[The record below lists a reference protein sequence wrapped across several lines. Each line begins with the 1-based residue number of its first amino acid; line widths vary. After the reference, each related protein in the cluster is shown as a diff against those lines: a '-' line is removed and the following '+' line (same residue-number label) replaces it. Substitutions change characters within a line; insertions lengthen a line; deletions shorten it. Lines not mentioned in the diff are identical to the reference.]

1 MKLSEKET
9 IIIYAGLTNA
19 LIDHI
24 DNDFRRTIFNRQS
37 LKYKSKAV
45 LQELE
50 SITDKLYS
58 VDASEEA
65 VSQHIEAGNIMLK
78 FFKLG
83 IQMADMDEIRHQGL
97 NTQLNLLLKSYN
109 IEGLDF

>member
-9 IIIYAGLTNA
+9 IVIYAGLTNA

-24 DNDFRRTIFNRQS
+24 DNDFRRTVFNRQS

-58 VDASEEA
+58 MDASEEA
-65 VSQHIEAGNIMLK
+65 VAQHIEAGDIMLK

-83 IQMADMDEIRHQGL
+83 IKMSEMDEIKHEGL
-97 NTQLNLLLKSYN
+97 NTQLNILLKSYGV
-109 IEGLDF
+109 EGLDF

>member
-24 DNDFRRTIFNRQS
+24 DNDFRRTVFNRQS
-37 LKYKSKAV
+37 LKYNSKAV
-45 LQELE
+45 LKELE
-50 SITDKLYS
+50 DITNKLYS
-58 VDASEEA
+58 KQASPEA
-65 VSQHIEAGNIMLK
+65 VDQHIEAGDIMLK

-83 IQMADMDEIRHQGL
+83 IKMSEMDEVRHEGL
-97 NTQLNLLLKSYN
+97 NTQLNILLKSYGV
-109 IEGLDF
+109 EGLEF

>member
-1 MKLSEKET
+1 MKLTERET
-9 IIIYAGLTNA
+9 IVIYAGLTNA

-24 DNDFRRTIFNRQS
+24 DNDFRKTVFNRQS

-58 VDASEEA
+58 SDANEEA
-65 VSQHIEAGNIMLK
+65 VSQHIEAGDIMLK

-83 IQMADMDEIRHQGL
+83 IHMADMDEVKHQGL
-97 NTQLNLLLKSYN
+97 NTQLNILLKSYGV
-109 IEGLDF
+109 EGLDF

>member
-9 IIIYAGLTNA
+9 IVIYAGLTNA

-24 DNDFRRTIFNRQS
+24 DNDFRRTVFNRQS

-50 SITDKLYS
+50 SITDNLYS
-58 VDASEEA
+58 MDASEEA
-65 VSQHIEAGNIMLK
+65 VAQHIEAGDIMLK

-83 IQMADMDEIRHQGL
+83 IKMSEMDEIKHEGL
-97 NTQLNLLLKSYN
+97 NTQLNILLKSYGV
-109 IEGLDF
+109 EGLDF